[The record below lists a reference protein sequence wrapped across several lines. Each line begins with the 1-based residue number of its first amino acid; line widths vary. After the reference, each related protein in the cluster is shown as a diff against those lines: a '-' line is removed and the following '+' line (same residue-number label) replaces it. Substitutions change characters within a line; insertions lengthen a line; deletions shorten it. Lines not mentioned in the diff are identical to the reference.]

1 MRFIF
6 WQNIVSPHQS
16 FLIKELSKIHEVH
29 LIVEQLM
36 DPERGRQG
44 WVLPDVG
51 AASIHLLENS
61 AGLDLYR
68 AGTHHFFSG
77 IKSYPKLHEKFLEVS
92 TKQKVNIIAESPI
105 QIGYKTML
113 RAALYRY
120 YAIKYSSR
128 INLIFAMGD
137 LGVQWYRRAGF
148 SAKQVKKFQYTI
160 DVPEDE
166 QFTGAP
172 TFEIPY
178 RLVFIG
184 QLIWRK
190 GVDHLLKA
198 LYHAKQDNLKLDIIG
213 DGPLRPDLMKYL
225 EENKMED
232 QVTFLGIL
240 PNDEAMQYLAEKADY
255 LILPSRFDGW
265 GAVVNESLA
274 HGVKVITNDKCG
286 ASCMIEDESWGYVY
300 PEKDQKKL
308 EQILVRLSSLS
319 KSTHGEKKLLGEK
332 YVWQHQVGIV
342 QKFLEN
348 LMTV

>member
-16 FLIKELSKIHEVH
+16 FLIKELSKVYEVH
-29 LIVEQLM
+29 LIVEELM
-36 DPERGRQG
+36 DQARRRQG
-44 WVLPDVG
+44 WALPDVG

-61 AGLDLYR
+61 AGFNLYK
-68 AGTHHFFSG
+68 AETHHFFSG
-77 IKSYPKLHEKFLEVS
+77 IRSYPKLHEKFLEVS
-92 TKQKVNIIAESPI
+92 ARQKVNIIAESPI
-105 QIGYKTML
+105 QRGYETML
-113 RAALYRY
+113 RVALYRY
-120 YAIKYSSR
+120 YAIKYGNR

-137 LGVQWYRRAGF
+137 LGVEWYRRAGF
-148 SAKQVKKFQYTI
+148 SAQQVRKFQYTI
-160 DVPEDE
+160 DVPEGRE
-166 QFTGAP
+166 LITAP
-172 TFEIPY
+172 DSDSLFQ
-178 RLVFIG
+178 LVFIG
-184 QLIWRK
+184 QLISRK

-213 DGPLRPDLMKYL
+213 DGPLRPDLMKYV
-225 EENKMED
+225 EENKMEE
-232 QVTFLGIL
+232 QVTFLGTL

-265 GAVVNESLA
+265 GAVINEALA
-274 HGVKVITNDKCG
+274 RGIKVITNDKCG
-286 ASCMIEDESWGYVY
+286 ASSMIEDESWGYVY
-300 PEKDQKKL
+300 PQKDQKKL

-319 KSTHGEKKLLGEK
+319 KSTLGEKKSLGEK